1 MAMTD
6 KEADR
11 LFDSILLKL
20 ERRLGRKLITNFNN
34 LTKAI
39 KQIVSSGGEIAGNI
53 IIQENQRELEQ
64 ILVEAYEASILEGIK
79 FTRRD
84 LEEPP
89 ATEEESDEI
98 LLFLFA
104 WIISTASVHSQQLTE
119 TSIDILNRS
128 FEEGAQQG
136 LSGVQLHNFVTRK
149 IAKLNRNRVPTI
161 AATEAGEALSKGS
174 EHTALTIDDGPRDI
188 GSGVGG
194 GVGTGAGRGGAVP
207 VVRGPV
213 LKRWRSQGDR
223 IVRNTHARANS
234 RYSANPI
241 PLDQAFQVGS
251 SFGAFPRDSS
261 LSMAERINCRC
272 FVRYVRQ
279 KIGL

>member
-20 ERRLGRKLITNFNN
+20 ERKLGRQLITNFSN

-53 IIQENQRELEQ
+53 IIQENQRALEL
-64 ILVEAYEASILEGIK
+64 ILIAAYEAAILEGVK

-89 ATEEESDEI
+89 ATEEQSEAI

-104 WIISTASVHSQQLTE
+104 WIISTASVHSQQLTH
-119 TSIDILNRS
+119 TTIDILNRS
-128 FEEGAQQG
+128 FEEGARLG
-136 LSGVQLHNFVTRK
+136 LAGDDLDKFVTRK
-149 IAKLNRNRVPTI
+149 LARLNRNRVPTI
-161 AATEAGEALSKGS
+161 ALTEAGEALSMGS
-174 EHTALTIDDGPRDI
+174 ERTALTIDDDDGGRDI
-188 GSGVGG
+188 GA
-194 GVGTGAGRGGAVP
+194 GVGTGAGRGGAAP
-207 VVRGPV
+207 LIRGPV
-213 LKRWRSQGDR
+213 LKRWRSQEDR
-223 IVRNTHARANS
+223 IVRNTHARANAK
-234 RYSANPI
+234 YSANPI
-241 PLDQAFQVGS
+241 PIEQNFQVGS
-251 SFGAFPRDSS
+251 SFGAFPRAST

-272 FVRYVRQ
+272 FARYTRQ
-279 KIGL
+279 LIGL

>member
-20 ERRLGRKLITNFNN
+20 ERKLGRKLVTNFSN

-64 ILVEAYEASILEGIK
+64 ILIEAYEAAILEGVK

-84 LEEPP
+84 LEEAP
-89 ATEEESDEI
+89 ATEEESDAI

-104 WIISTASVHSQQLTE
+104 WIISTASVHSQQLTK
-119 TSIDILNRS
+119 TTIDNLNRV
-128 FEEGAQQG
+128 FEEGARNG
-136 LSGVQLHNFVTRK
+136 LAGDDLNKFVTRK
-149 IAKLNRNRVPTI
+149 MAKLNRNRVDTI

-174 EHTALTIDDGPRDI
+174 EHTARTIDDGPRDI
-188 GSGVGG
+188 GSGVGD
-194 GVGTGAGRGGAVP
+194 GAGRGGAVP
-207 VVRGPV
+207 VIRGPV
-213 LKRWRSQGDR
+213 LKRWRSQEDR
-223 IVRNTHARANS
+223 IVRNSHARANS

-241 PLDQAFQVGS
+241 PLEEDFQVGS
-251 SFGAFPRDSS
+251 SFGAFPRASS

-272 FVRYVRQ
+272 FARYTRQ